1 MKSECVILV
10 LALSATIIVT
20 YAVTIIC
27 LPRKS
32 HHKLLSTVIIRPII
46 RKPHIIC
53 KVILVFHVSSWY
65 TISYPASLK
74 DFLPCFTLS
83 RGHTSGPGAI
93 DCVFPVTSG
102 PYTSGINVMWM
113 FFLCMFSRLLN
124 ILTVSDSTT
133 FAGNFSMYSWMQFRD
148 VIQHGNIDFSERRQF
163 VIFSYNPSILSSIYL
178 QFITNHHQ

>member
-1 MKSECVILV
+1 MKSECVRLV

-65 TISYPASLK
+65 TISYSASLK
-74 DFLPCFTLS
+74 DLLPCLTLS

-124 ILTVSDSTT
+124 ILTVR
-133 FAGNFSMYSWMQFRD
+133 FYYVCWQFFH
-148 VIQHGNIDFSERRQF
+148 VF
-163 VIFSYNPSILSSIYL
+163 VDTVS
-178 QFITNHHQ
+178 